1 MSSCVIIYTYKPSV
15 PDVQVT
21 TVSTCRK
28 SVADSESESVL
39 LNNDAAIDWA
49 IQSNKLHAVH

>member
-1 MSSCVIIYTYKPSV
+1 MCDNIHVQAQR
-15 PDVQVT
+15 DVQVT